1 MDRVKQLV
9 KQRLAGVPVDAHPG
23 ADALSAFAED
33 ALPRAEMQRV
43 VTHLAG
49 CRDCRDIVYL
59 AQRQEPQTQPVAAY
73 RPRKTYR
80 AIRWAT
86 VFAPVVIVA
95 GGLFLVRQEI
105 SKSARH
111 SGTTSEP
118 QALDKVV
125 AQPTTAES
133 GAREKD
139 QKASLPTS
147 TFADLRRS
155 DQQSQGTLAK
165 QRPEEKH
172 MTAKLQAP
180 LKFDSSD
187 QVRPASRPADENSRD
202 LPAPSAS
209 ADTGLAAGIVGANAA
224 PAPAAPKPLAKEEG
238 APTNGAAPAIQASQ
252 EANVSTAVLQTETAD
267 LADSKR
273 QETTT
278 AARSKQKAA
287 SLAQVRAGL
296 AGKLNTSSAQWTL
309 SADGQVQRST
319 DAGKTWQIVPV
330 GDKTAFRA
338 IFAAGPDVWVGGPA
352 GALYHSRNSGQSWEK
367 VVPAVG
373 GQTLEVDIT
382 RIEFSGAQNG
392 IVSTANNESWLTN
405 DAGKTWEKK

>member
-23 ADALSAFAED
+23 ADALSAFAEN

-49 CRDCRDIVYL
+49 CSDCRETLYL
-59 AQRQEPQTQPVAAY
+59 AQPRDPQTQPVAAY
-73 RPRKTYR
+73 RPSKTYR

-95 GGLFLVRQEI
+95 GGLFLVRQEM

-118 QALDKVV
+118 QALNKVV
-125 AQPTTAES
+125 AQQSAAES

-139 QKASLPTS
+139 ERASFPNS
-147 TFADLRRS
+147 AFADLRRS
-155 DQQSQGTLAK
+155 DQQSEGTLAK

-187 QVRPASRPADENSRD
+187 QVRPASRPADESSRD
-202 LPAPSAS
+202 MPAPSAP
-209 ADTGLAAGIVGANAA
+209 ADAGFAAGTVGANAA

-238 APTNGAAPAIQASQ
+238 ALTTGATPEIQASQ
-252 EANVSTAVLQTETAD
+252 EANVSTALLQTESAEVT
-267 LADSKR
+267 DSKR
-273 QETTT
+273 RETTT
-278 AARSKQKAA
+278 ETRSKQKTA
-287 SLAQVRAGL
+287 SVAQVKAGF
-296 AGKLNTSSAQWTL
+296 AGKPNTSSAQWIL
-309 SADGQVQRST
+309 SANGQVQRST
-319 DAGKTWQIVPV
+319 DAGKTWQPVPV

-338 IFAAGPDVWVGGPA
+338 IFAAGPEVWVGGRT
-352 GALYHSRNSGQSWEK
+352 GALYHSRDSGQSWER
-367 VVPAVG
+367 VVPATG
-373 GQTLEVDIT
+373 GQELQSDIT

-392 IVSTANNESWLTN
+392 IVSTANNESWRTN